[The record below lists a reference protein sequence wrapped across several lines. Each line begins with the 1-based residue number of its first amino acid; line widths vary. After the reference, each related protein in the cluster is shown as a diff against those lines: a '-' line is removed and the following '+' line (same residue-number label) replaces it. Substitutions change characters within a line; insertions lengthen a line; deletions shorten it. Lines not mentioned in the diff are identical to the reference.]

1 MSTVIHKEQNLDW
14 ARARPGLLGELL
26 QRAGRLNDAQVAM
39 VLAAQRERGLRFG
52 EAAIALGLLQEAE
65 LQRALSQQFDYPVV
79 EYGASNLD
87 PMLFAAYEPLGAR
100 AEALRQLR
108 SELKLRWFSEQRRSL
123 CVFEARG
130 GLESSR
136 LAANLAIAFSQTGDR
151 TLLVDTNLRA
161 PRQRELFGLADDEG
175 LTQILGGRLSLPD
188 GLSGVQGFAQLSLL
202 CAGAAVPNPQE
213 LLSRSS
219 FSDLMEVLPVS
230 FDVVIAT
237 APPLLEYADAQ
248 LIAARCGGCL
258 LVTERDSTRVADIE
272 KVQARL
278 APSGA
283 QLVGAVMLGA

>member
-1 MSTVIHKEQNLDW
+1 MATVIHKEQNLEW
-14 ARARPGLLGELL
+14 ARARPDLIGELL

-52 EAAIALGLLQEAE
+52 EAAIALGLLKETE
-65 LQRALSQQFDYPVV
+65 IRRALALQFDYPVV
-79 EYGASNLD
+79 EYGSSNLD
-87 PMLFAAYEPLGAR
+87 QSLFAAYQPLGAQ

-108 SELKLRWFSEQRRSL
+108 SELKLRWFSEQRRAL
-123 CVFEARG
+123 CVLEARG
-130 GLESSR
+130 GAESSL

-151 TLLVDTNLRA
+151 TLLIDTNLRT

-175 LTQILGGRLSLPD
+175 LTQILGGRLSLAD
-188 GLSGVQGFAQLSLL
+188 GLTGVQGFAHLSLL

-213 LLSRSS
+213 LLSRST

-230 FDVVIAT
+230 FDVIIAT

-272 KVQARL
+272 TAQTRL

-283 QLVGAVMLGA
+283 KLVGAVMLGA